1 MIYCL
6 IDFRIILQ
14 NRNFSKDPIK
24 IGLTDR
30 TERFFPL
37 TGFLCQIS
45 VKLNH
50 FFRGSPHHFMNIHST
65 FDAAKFHPHQK
76 GTVSLT
82 VGQSNIFLIALPH
95 PTAGR
100 NFMNTAILTMNRCKA
115 AISEG
120 RSFRWIPP
128 PFRRYQRMIRFRARM
143 PSDILFPLKAQKT
156 VIIANPLCQIKM
168 TANLGS
174 IKSIIKSIVKSTFTG
189 NFEILHG
196 KLQGFLFCT
205 VTGLQPKNR
214 L

>member
-1 MIYCL
+1 MSSYQWRDLFYFLKLSSQVMIYCL

-82 VGQSNIFLIALPH
+82 VGQSNIFLTALPH

-115 AISEG
+115 G
-120 RSFRWIPP
+120 DL
-128 PFRRYQRMIRFRARM
+128 RRL
-143 PSDILFPLKAQKT
+143 LFSMDTSP
-156 VIIANPLCQIKM
+156 VP
-168 TANLGS
+168 
-174 IKSIIKSIVKSTFTG
+174 
-189 NFEILHG
+189 
-196 KLQGFLFCT
+196 
-205 VTGLQPKNR
+205 
-214 L
+214 